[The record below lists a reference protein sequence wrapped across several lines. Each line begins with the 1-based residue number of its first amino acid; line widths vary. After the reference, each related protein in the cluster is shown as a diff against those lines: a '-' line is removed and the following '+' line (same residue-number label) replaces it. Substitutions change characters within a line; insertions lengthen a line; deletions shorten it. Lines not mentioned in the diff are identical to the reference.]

1 MLFRL
6 TAAIVGVVGLPS
18 IAVLGQTPTSGT
30 RAESLVI
37 RNATIVD
44 GAGTP
49 AIGPADIVIRG
60 NRIEQIVWLDPV
72 AVANGLFIR
81 AVAATEID
89 ATGKYVLPGLINA
102 HAHVQDS

>member
-1 MLFRL
+1 MTFPSSCVKK
-6 TAAIVGVVGLPS
+6 TARNRIFCGTHETGKRNVKASAIALLA
-18 IAVLGQTPTSGT
+18 IAAVSAGAQAPVSGK

-60 NRIEQIVWLDPV
+60 NRITEIAWLDPV
-72 AVANGLFIR
+72 SIANGR
-81 AVAATEID
+81 ARRPR
-89 ATGKYVLPGLINA
+89 L
-102 HAHVQDS
+102 

>member
-1 MLFRL
+1 MKNYSYLL
-6 TAAIVGVVGLPS
+6 LALVTAAGNAQGTLP
-18 IAVLGQTPTSGT
+18 TPGK

-37 RNATIVD
+37 RNALIVD

-60 NRIEQIVWLDPV
+60 NRIEKIVWIDPV
-72 AVANGLFIR
+72 SVANGR
-81 AVAATEID
+81 ARRPTAATEID

-102 HAHVQDS
+102 HAHV